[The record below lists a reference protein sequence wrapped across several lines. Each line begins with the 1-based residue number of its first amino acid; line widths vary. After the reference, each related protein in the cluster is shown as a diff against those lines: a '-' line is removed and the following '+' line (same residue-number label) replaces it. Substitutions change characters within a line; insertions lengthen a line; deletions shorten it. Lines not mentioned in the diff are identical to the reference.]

1 MKRVGGRV
9 ARGLGLV
16 LGAGVLAVVLGF
28 AFLAWQV
35 DRLGQRD
42 DARKSDVIVVLGA
55 RVEPDGRPS
64 SDLSSRIAHA
74 VEVWKAGQA
83 PNMICTGGF
92 KNERLSAAAVC
103 RRVAIQLGVP
113 ADRIILADG
122 TSNTAEDAHAAAQ
135 VMAARGWRTA
145 ILVSHPLHLFRSRW
159 LFEREGVQAITSP
172 TSTRVDRI
180 DPRLR
185 LFYTAREA
193 GAVVATLLE
202 GWGWLPADWKMQ
214 LQEWSHGLS

>member
-1 MKRVGGRV
+1 
-9 ARGLGLV
+9 LGLV

-28 AFLAWQV
+28 ALLAWQV

-42 DARKSDVIVVLGA
+42 DARKSDVVVVLGA

-64 SDLSSRIAHA
+64 ADLSSRIAHA

-83 PNMICTGGF
+83 PYMICTGGF

-113 ADRIILADG
+113 AERISLADG
-122 TSNTAEDAHAAAQ
+122 TSNTVEDARAAAR
-135 VMAARGWRTA
+135 VMAEHNWHTA
-145 ILVSHPLHLFRSRW
+145 ILVSHPLHLFRARW
-159 LFEREGVQAITSP
+159 LFEREEVKATTSP

-180 DPRLR
+180 DLPLR
-185 LFYTAREA
+185 LWYMTREA
-193 GAVVATLLE
+193 GAIVATLLE
-202 GWGWLPADWKMQ
+202 SWGWLPVDLKTQ
-214 LQEWSHGLS
+214 LQKWSYGLS

>member
-1 MKRVGGRV
+1 MKRVGSRM

-28 AFLAWQV
+28 ALLAWQV
-35 DRLGQRD
+35 DHLGQRD

-83 PNMICTGGF
+83 PYMICTGGF

-113 ADRIILADG
+113 AERISLADG
-122 TSNTAEDAHAAAQ
+122 TSNTAEDARAAAQ
-135 VMAARGWRTA
+135 VMAERGWRTA
-145 ILVSHPLHLFRSRW
+145 ILVSHPLHLFRARW
-159 LFEREGVQAITSP
+159 LFEREGVQATTSP

-185 LFYTAREA
+185 LWYMTREA
-193 GAVVATLLE
+193 GALVVTILE
-202 GWGWLPADWKMQ
+202 SWGWLPANLKTQ
-214 LQEWSHGLS
+214 LQKWSYGLS